1 MKKGKNLK
9 MSKKA
14 IILGGSGFL
23 GSALCAEAKK
33 RGWEVISVNHS
44 DYPKCAGMSCDVLIN
59 ADGNSKKY
67 LADQDPNLDFDLSV
81 RSVSLSLHD
90 IKAGLYVYLSSID
103 VYSNKNNPSCNH
115 EDSIL
120 SHDKISSYGFNKFIA
135 EQIISRHAKSWLILR
150 LGGFVGS
157 GLKKN
162 SIYDMLKNQP
172 LRVHPDSRYQYMDTG
187 VMAEIAL
194 QMIETGPKK
203 AIFNLTGEGIIS
215 MKDIARL
222 IPGNPLAGAP
232 MDQIPEYY
240 EVNNSKIK
248 MYAKIPSTRKT
259 VEQFVKDV
267 LSGVVKLS

>member
-1 MKKGKNLK
+1 

-23 GSALCAEAKK
+23 GSALCAETKK

-90 IKAGLYVYLSSID
+90 IKAGLYVCLSSID

-135 EQIISRHAKSWLILR
+135 EQIISRNAKSWLIFR

-232 MDQIPEYY
+232 VDQIPEYY

-248 MYAKIPSTRKT
+248 MYTKIPSTRKT

-267 LSGVVKLS
+267 LSGAVKLS